1 MAKTKKNLKFKKN
14 KKINKRINKSKKCK
28 TLNYNNSG
36 FSEFIYKENNKPPQ
50 KTVIK
55 WNDNGNN
62 TKINMNT
69 NINGKDKKIALNLS
83 DDKIKKLLGTMTT
96 VDKPIDQRLINDFS
110 VTRNDMMSQKQ
121 IISPFNE
128 KMLFLNDSDII
139 PMSSIKGNKNKNKNR
154 KKGKK

>member
-96 VDKPIDQRLINDFS
+96 VDNPIDQRLINDFS

-121 IISPFNE
+121 IISPFNDQI
-128 KMLFLNDSDII
+128 LFLTEEPLMRDIDII
-139 PMSSIKGNKNKNKNR
+139 PMSSIKGKKNS
-154 KKGKK
+154 KK